1 MAEEVVYK
9 LYSRKETIS
18 AMESCTGG
26 AFANAITNIQGSY
39 NVIKFSAVTY
49 SSEYM
54 ARLGVDRDVIEK
66 HSVYSIETAREMA
79 FKITFFSECTYGIG
93 ITGRLNTVK
102 KGEEKPKK
110 NKIFIS
116 IYNSKKNEYTDLIIK
131 CPNKRREKCKEHI
144 VKKTLEEVLNI
155 MMSTPVQGKLLF

>member
-1 MAEEVVYK
+1 M
-9 LYSRKETIS
+9 
-18 AMESCTGG
+18 
-26 AFANAITNIQGSY
+26 
-39 NVIKFSAVTY
+39 
-49 SSEYM
+49 
-54 ARLGVDRDVIEK
+54 
-66 HSVYSIETAREMA
+66 
-79 FKITFFSECTYGIG
+79 
-93 ITGRLNTVK
+93 
-102 KGEEKPKK
+102 KK